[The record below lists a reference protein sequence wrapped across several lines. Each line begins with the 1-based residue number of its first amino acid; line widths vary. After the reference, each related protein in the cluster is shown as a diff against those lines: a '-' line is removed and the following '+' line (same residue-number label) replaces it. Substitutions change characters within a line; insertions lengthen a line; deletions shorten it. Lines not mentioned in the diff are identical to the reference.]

1 MKGKMQGA
9 LTMAPLDVQQVFSV
23 VVAGCSAAVV
33 AVDVGIGVVVVA
45 VVVVDVVVVVVVV
58 GGGGLTQVL
67 NGEAEDASKQV
78 SPESQSPMCP

>member
-33 AVDVGIGVVVVA
+33 AVDVGIGVVVA
-45 VVVVDVVVVVVVV
+45 AVVVDVVVVVVVV
-58 GGGGLTQVL
+58 GGGGSIQVL

>member
-1 MKGKMQGA
+1 MQGA

-33 AVDVGIGVVVVA
+33 PVDVGIGVVVVA
-45 VVVVDVVVVVVVV
+45 VVDVVVVVVVV

>member
-33 AVDVGIGVVVVA
+33 AVDVGIGVVVAA
-45 VVVVDVVVVVVVV
+45 VVVVVVVVVVV

>member
-33 AVDVGIGVVVVA
+33 PVDVGIGVVVA
-45 VVVVDVVVVVVVV
+45 AVVVVVVVV
-58 GGGGLTQVL
+58 GGGGLIQVL

>member
-33 AVDVGIGVVVVA
+33 AVDVDIGVVVAA
-45 VVVVDVVVVVVVV
+45 VVVVVVVVV
-58 GGGGLTQVL
+58 GGGGLIQVL
-67 NGEAEDASKQV
+67 NGEAEDASKQI

>member
-33 AVDVGIGVVVVA
+33 PVDVGIGVVVA
-45 VVVVDVVVVVVVV
+45 AVVVDVVVVVVVV

>member
-1 MKGKMQGA
+1 
-9 LTMAPLDVQQVFSV
+9 MAPLDVQQVFSV

-33 AVDVGIGVVVVA
+33 AVDVDIGVVVAA
-45 VVVVDVVVVVVVV
+45 VVVVVVVVV
-58 GGGGLTQVL
+58 GGGGLIQVL

>member
-33 AVDVGIGVVVVA
+33 AVDVGIGVVVAA
-45 VVVVDVVVVVVVV
+45 VVVVVVVVV

>member
-33 AVDVGIGVVVVA
+33 AVDVGIGVVVAA
-45 VVVVDVVVVVVVV
+45 VGVVDVVVVVV